1 MKRDLLIKLNTLKG
15 IERNITVEG
24 NSMVSCCSVDSNRLQ
39 IVFHNENQ
47 LNNIIYCL
55 NEFNSQNRELFG
67 EVRFSVDEKQ
77 YSIII
82 DVISILGHEW
92 VDKMISIPAWQ
103 LKDVENALR
112 LTSNMH
118 QCPNRVTCFDR
129 DVMAA
134 WNIVINA
141 LNGDTSL
148 PNYRLTYRQIPQ
160 LKED

>member
-15 IERNITVEG
+15 IERNIIIES
-24 NSMVSCCSVDSNRLQ
+24 NSMVNCCSVDSNRLQ

-47 LNNIIYCL
+47 LNNIICCL

-82 DVISILGHEW
+82 DVISILGYEYI
-92 VDKMISIPAWQ
+92 DKIISIPAWQ
-103 LKDVENALR
+103 LKDVENAFR
-112 LTSNMH
+112 LTSNIYN
-118 QCPNRVTCFDR
+118 CSKRETCFAR
-129 DVMAA
+129 DIMAA
-134 WNIVINA
+134 WNFVVNA

-148 PNYRLTYRQIPQ
+148 NSHRLTYDQIPK
-160 LKED
+160 LKKD